1 MKITFTLLALLLVSS
16 TSLAQNQIKM
26 FTNAQ
31 AIDPKRYDEI
41 KGDPMF
47 FKEWQTGIIID
58 NKDSVYTNV
67 KLNYNGFEEEFE
79 VLQNNQSYIALDNK
93 YYKKIIIESAEG
105 LDGKLIFE
113 KSPVSKF
120 KGKFLQLLHKGE
132 NLSLYKYLEARK
144 SEVTVQDVGKTRVF
158 ENFQKLPSYYI
169 LKDGKLSVVRMKKKI
184 FLAEL
189 GDRKTL
195 ESHMKK
201 NKLNLNNDLDI
212 QKLMQFYEEMK

>member
-16 TSLAQNQIKM
+16 ASVAQNQIKM

-31 AIDPKRYDEI
+31 SIDPKRYDEV
-41 KGDPMF
+41 KGDPMY
-47 FKEWQTGIIID
+47 FKNWQTGIIID
-58 NKDSVYTNV
+58 NKDSVYNNI

-79 VLQNNQSYIALDNK
+79 VQQNGQSYIALDNK
-93 YYKKIIIESAEG
+93 YYKKIIIDSEEG

-132 NLSLYKYLEARK
+132 NISLYKYFEVRK
-144 SEVTVQDVGKTRVF
+144 GEVTVQDVGQTRTF
-158 ENFQKLPSYYI
+158 ENFQKLPAYYI
-169 LKDGKLSVVRMKKKI
+169 LKEGKLSVVRMKKKI

-189 GDRKTL
+189 GDRKAL
-195 ESHMKK
+195 EGLMKK
-201 NKLNLNNDLDI
+201 NKLSLNKDLDI
-212 QKLMQFYEEMK
+212 QKLMKFYEEMN